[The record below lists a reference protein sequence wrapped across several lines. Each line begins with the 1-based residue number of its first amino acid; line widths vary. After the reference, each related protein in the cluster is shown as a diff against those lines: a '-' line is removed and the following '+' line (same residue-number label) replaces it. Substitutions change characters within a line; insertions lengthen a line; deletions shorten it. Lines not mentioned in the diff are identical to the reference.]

1 MMLVAQ
7 HSGFQRSLFTSTQEK
22 LIADMSVSADEMA
35 SWHSKEWLSFNPLTL
50 AHYDEGERIEVQ
62 FMKGLAHSGLSDAMI
77 NDRVDQGH
85 VRTHLETYKSEQ
97 KPGGEW
103 ISIIAVGGFR
113 FEYHRRRRV
122 REPHDLVG

>member
-1 MMLVAQ
+1 MAVKVMMLVAQ

-77 NDRVDQGH
+77 NDRVDQGQD
-85 VRTHLETYKSEQ
+85 HLGKLVVMVA
-97 KPGGEW
+97 PG
-103 ISIIAVGGFR
+103 IAQM
-113 FEYHRRRRV
+113 
-122 REPHDLVG
+122 PS